1 MKRIGFIGTG
11 VMGASMVR
19 NLIKNGFS
27 VSVYNRSKEKALALV
42 ADGAVVCDS
51 IKECVQNQDI
61 IITII
66 GFPKDVES
74 VYFDADGVISNAK
87 AGTYVVDMTTT
98 SPQLSKKI
106 YAVAKENGIIAL
118 DAPVSGGDIG
128 AKNAT
133 LAIMVGGD
141 KAAFEACT
149 PAFEAMG
156 TNIVHE
162 GPAGCGQHVKM
173 ANQIVVAANSLGI
186 CEAIAYT
193 KAMGIDPDLMIKTIC
208 SGAAA
213 SWQVNNN
220 GYKMTSGDYAPG
232 FFIKHFVK
240 DMKIALDEAKNA
252 GITLGVLED
261 VYKLYESMESEGM
274 GDLGTQAIIK
284 QYEKKN

>member
-1 MKRIGFIGTG
+1 MKNIGFIGTG

-19 NLIKNGFS
+19 NLIKQGFK

-42 ADGAVVCDS
+42 SDGAIFCDS
-51 IKECVQNQDI
+51 IKECVHNQDI

-66 GFPKDVES
+66 GFPKDVEN
-74 VYFDADGVISNAK
+74 VYFNADGVLANAK
-87 AGTYVVDMTTT
+87 SGAYLVDMTTT
-98 SPQLSKKI
+98 SPQLAKKI
-106 YAVAKENGIIAL
+106 YALAKEKGMHAL

-128 AKNAT
+128 AKNAS
-133 LAIMVGGD
+133 LAIMIGGD
-141 KAAFEACT
+141 KEAFEVCK

-156 TNIVHE
+156 KNIVHE

-173 ANQIVVAANSLGI
+173 ANQIVVAANTLGI

-193 KAMGIDPDLMIKTIC
+193 KAMGIDPNLMIKTIC

-213 SWQVNNN
+213 SWQVDNN
-220 GYKMTSGDYAPG
+220 GPKMASDDYSPG

-252 GITLGVLED
+252 GIKLGILED
-261 VYKLYESMESEGM
+261 VYNIYEEMENEGM
-274 GDLGTQAIIK
+274 GELGTQAIIK
-284 QYEKKN
+284 KYEK